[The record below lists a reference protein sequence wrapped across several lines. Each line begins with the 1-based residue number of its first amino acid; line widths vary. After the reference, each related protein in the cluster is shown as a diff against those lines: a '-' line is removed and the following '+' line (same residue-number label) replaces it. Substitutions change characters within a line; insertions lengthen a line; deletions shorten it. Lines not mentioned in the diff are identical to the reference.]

1 MKRASDTSVMF
12 VSVAAAVVVLLVGA
26 FTATAMLRTPA
37 DAAPTAAASVTSA
50 PAAAPGA
57 PGVAASP
64 SARASSAKAPVAAE
78 PAPVALTPQS
88 TELSPKVLVMAAE
101 RAPFDP
107 ERQAPVGRYLFPEER
122 VTPAPPREPEPPP
135 TPPFRV
141 VGAIAG
147 IPGATPGAA
156 GGIAVVQADG
166 QQPKMLNVG
175 EVFMD
180 FRISSV
186 EKDAVVV
193 SNRGWDM
200 SLPVEQLQATRIASG
215 SGARNNARNANQAN
229 AAAREAERAINQMR
243 ETIQGL
249 QQQFQGNVQI
259 DGQGNGQFRFQMQ
272 DGRAVIQGPN
282 GQRTEIAIP
291 GGPAGNG
298 EVPIEIQKII
308 VAPGGR
314 VSRPPGGGQ

>member
-12 VSVAAAVVVLLVGA
+12 GSVAAAVAVLLVGA

-37 DAAPTAAASVTSA
+37 DAAPTAAAPVAHVSVAAPDAPRVAGSAAREPGASAKA
-50 PAAAPGA
+50 PAAAG
-57 PGVAASP
+57 P
-64 SARASSAKAPVAAE
+64 SS
-78 PAPVALTPQS
+78 VALTQESP
-88 TELSPKVLVMAAE
+88 ELSPKVLVMAAE

-147 IPGATPGAA
+147 IPGATPGAP

-229 AAAREAERAINQMR
+229 AAAREAERVLDQVR
-243 ETIQGL
+243 QRLEGL
-249 QQQFQGNVQI
+249 AGQFQGNIQLE
-259 DGQGNGQFRFQMQ
+259 QGNGQFRFQMQ

-291 GGPAGNG
+291 AGPGGNG
-298 EVPIEIQKII
+298 VPLEIQKLI

-314 VSRPPGGGQ
+314 VTRPPGGGGQ

>member
-1 MKRASDTSVMF
+1 MKRASDTKVMLGSV
-12 VSVAAAVVVLLVGA
+12 VAAGAVLLVGA
-26 FTATAMLRTPA
+26 FTATAMLRSPA
-37 DAAPTAAASVTSA
+37 GAAPI
-50 PAAAPGA
+50 
-57 PGVAASP
+57 AASP
-64 SARASSAKAPVAAE
+64 
-78 PAPVALTPQS
+78 PAPSTPGSGGAVDPESSGKPSAATEPIAAPRQATALTADVP
-88 TELSPKVLVMAAE
+88 ELSPQVLVMAAE
-101 RAPFDP
+101 HAPFDP

-122 VTPAPPREPEPPP
+122 VTPAPPPEPEPPP

-147 IPGATPGAA
+147 LTGATPGAP

-193 SNRGWDM
+193 SNRGWDV

-215 SGARNNARNANQAN
+215 ARNNNARNQNQRATN
-229 AAAREAERAINQMR
+229 AQREAERVLEQMR
-243 ETIQGL
+243 ERLEGL
-249 QQQFQGNVQI
+249 AGQFQGDLRI
-259 DGQGNGQFRFQMQ
+259 DQGNGQFRFQMQ
-272 DGRAVIQGPN
+272 DGRAIIQGPN

-291 GGPAGNG
+291 GRGGGGAG
-298 EVPIEIQKII
+298 EVPLDIQKII

-314 VSRPPGGGQ
+314 VARPGGGGQ